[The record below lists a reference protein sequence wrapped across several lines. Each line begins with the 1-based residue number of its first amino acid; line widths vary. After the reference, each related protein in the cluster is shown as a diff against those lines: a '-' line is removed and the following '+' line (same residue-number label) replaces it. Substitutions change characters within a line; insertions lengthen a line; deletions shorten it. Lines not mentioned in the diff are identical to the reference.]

1 MKIFVLT
8 FFPDQHSEDK
18 SVQLVRVSF
27 VPKYLTSYKIHT
39 LKKAGLADLILLIV
53 ATWSG
58 KHFSIRSKIEDFKLV
73 KNYELFYNQVL
84 WALNCWVGSS
94 NAPFSSRICSISS
107 AASNP
112 ILFF

>member
-53 ATWSG
+53 ATWSD
-58 KHFSIRSKIEDFKLV
+58 KHFVSNSELRTLIWSKTIIVLSSSLGS
-73 KNYELFYNQVL
+73 ELL
-84 WALNCWVGSS
+84 G
-94 NAPFSSRICSISS
+94 RI
-107 AASNP
+107 
-112 ILFF
+112 F

>member
-39 LKKAGLADLILLIV
+39 LKKAGLADLILLQIV

-58 KHFSIRSKIEDFKLV
+58 KHFSIKFRIEDFNLV
-73 KNYELFYNQVL
+73 KNYYCIIKFFGF
-84 WALNCWVGSS
+84 WIVG
-94 NAPFSSRICSISS
+94 
-107 AASNP
+107 
-112 ILFF
+112 

>member
-53 ATWSG
+53 ATWFG
-58 KHFSIRSKIEDFKLV
+58 KHFSIKFRIEDFNLV
-73 KNYELFYNQVL
+73 KNYYCIIKFFGLRI
-84 WALNCWVGSS
+84 VG
-94 NAPFSSRICSISS
+94 
-107 AASNP
+107 
-112 ILFF
+112 